1 METVAWI
8 VASIAVAGWA
18 HAIYI
23 ARRQCAWAV
32 EAEAKALARAEDLLQ
47 RSRSLDARLARLSR
61 MEARIEAMLTTAE
74 HPPQQGQRAAGAPGP
89 AGLGAAAA
97 AKPTPTA

>member
-23 ARRQCAWAV
+23 ARRQCLWAM

-74 HPPQQGQRAAGAPGP
+74 HPPQQGQRAAGAGQP
-89 AGLGAAAA
+89 AATATA
-97 AKPTPTA
+97 AKPAPTA